1 MYFQADITT
10 TIPLSLKIYQK
21 INDNWKGSSVDI
33 PTGESKSV
41 FVSKYIDNG
50 ATLVWC
56 RIDASNQPVNS
67 TFYVDNIKVYQ

>member
-1 MYFQADITT
+1 MYFQADIIT

-21 INDNWKGSSVDI
+21 VNNNWKGSSVDI

-50 ATLVWC
+50 ATSVWC
-56 RIDASNQPVNS
+56 RIDAVNQPVNS
-67 TFYVDNIKVYQ
+67 TFYVDNVKCTQ

>member
-1 MYFQADITT
+1 MYFQADIAT

-21 INDNWKGSSVDI
+21 VDNNWKGSSVDI

-50 ATLVWC
+50 ATSVWC